1 MNVGRVGIWSVELRL
16 GDPGE
21 ISERAAEL
29 DELGWGALWIPG
41 LGGGDIIGDS
51 ERLLRATR
59 ILTVATGILSIWRH
73 DAEETAAGHHR
84 LQQTYN
90 RRLITGLGVSD
101 PAAAQQAGRPFRPVA
116 DMNDYLDQLDA
127 STTPLPAGERVL
139 AALGRV
145 SEVPSASRRLAR
157 TLAALSESPEYV
169 QYTGDPPPCDRT
181 HRTPRGPPCGRTT
194 LLLEHALGP
203 RLLDLA
209 ARRTAGTH
217 TFLVTP
223 ESTAST
229 RQLLGPAAALVPY
242 QAVVLDTNPDT
253 ARATARGFLGPFIGM
268 AHYARS
274 LRRQGF
280 TDTDLADGGSDHLI
294 DSVVAWGD
302 TEAIARRVQAH
313 HNAGADHVALHVLT
327 ANGGFPRTQ
336 WRELAPLAQ

>member
-29 DELGWGALWIPG
+29 DELGWGAVWIPG

-59 ILTVATGILSIWRH
+59 SLTVATGILSIWRH

-116 DMNDYLDQLDA
+116 DMNGYLDQLDTSA
-127 STTPLPAGERVL
+127 TPLPAGERVL
-139 AALGRV
+139 AALG
-145 SEVPSASRRLAR
+145 P
-157 TLAALSESPEYV
+157 
-169 QYTGDPPPCDRT
+169 G
-181 HRTPRGPPCGRTT
+181 
-194 LLLEHALGP
+194 
-203 RLLDLA
+203 LLDLA

-223 ESTAST
+223 ESTAAT
-229 RQLLGPAAALVPY
+229 RQLLGPAAVLAPY
-242 QAVVLDTNPDT
+242 QAVVLDTDPDT

-280 TDTDLADGGSDHLI
+280 TDADLADGGSDHLI

-302 TEAIARRVQAH
+302 TEAIARCVRAH
-313 HNAGADHVALHVLT
+313 HDAGADHVALHVLT

-336 WRELAPLAQ
+336 WRELAPLTQ